1 MINFYASPEYLE
13 VVAETYFRGRR
24 VSVEDVRIGSDILR
38 LLVVDGRRVVTNV
51 DFLDYHAPLP
61 AAAAAKVTR
70 SFGYAPSVARQII
83 RAGEWDADR
92 FAGFEPA
99 PFVDWSQF
107 RSFEQYCDFL
117 KARGKGLYK
126 EYERRRR
133 RLVDS
138 VGEIDFRM
146 DDDRPDVLELARQ
159 WKSRQLRETG
169 AKNYFRDPR
178 NSEYFARLRE
188 KGLLT
193 ASTLRAGDRLL
204 STWMGFVYRDVWSG
218 WVFTYDHDPALRKF
232 SLGHQLLRS
241 MLEES
246 FRQGHR
252 EFDFSI
258 GNEDYKWFYAT
269 HARILGPIGRA
280 PLRQRLLVRARD
292 DAKRVLSRYP
302 KLLSMAVALK
312 RKLR

>member
-1 MINFYASPEYLE
+1 MVNFYASPEYLE
-13 VVAETYFRGRR
+13 VVAQTYFSGRR
-24 VSVEDVRIGSDILR
+24 ASVENVRIGGDVLR

-61 AAAAAKVTR
+61 EAESGPVTR
-70 SFGYAPSVARQII
+70 SFGYAPSVARRVI
-83 RAGEWDADR
+83 AAAEWDAAR
-92 FAGFEPA
+92 FAGLEPA
-99 PFVDWSQF
+99 PFVDWSRF
-107 RSFEQYCDFL
+107 HSFEQYCEFL
-117 KARGKGLYK
+117 RARSKGLYR
-126 EYERRRR
+126 EHERRRR

-138 VGEIDFRM
+138 VGELDFRM
-146 DDDRPDVLELARQ
+146 DDDRPDVLELVRR
-159 WKSRQLRETG
+159 WKSQQLRDTG
-169 AKNYFRDPR
+169 ARNYFRDPR
-178 NSEYFARLRE
+178 NSEYFTRLRQR
-188 KGLLT
+188 GLLT

-204 STWMGFVYRDVWSG
+204 SAWMGFVYRDVWSG

-246 FRQGHR
+246 FRRGHR

-269 HARILGPIGRA
+269 HARILGPVGKA
-280 PLRQRLLVRARD
+280 PLRQRLLARARHD
-292 DAKRVLSRYP
+292 TKRVLSRYP
-302 KLLSMAVALK
+302 RLLSMAVALK